1 LVSNFG
7 RSHSAS
13 GRSRFFTRKT
23 VETKDVSYLRELG
36 NEKVFEI
43 SAVELS
49 DNGTM
54 LACIYRSPDS
64 DFYAFLHTLEL
75 LIFKVSSKE
84 KRLIL
89 CGDLNVNFLQHSS
102 KLLDLQNLLHMN
114 NLINIVKSPTR
125 ISNHSISL
133 IDVIILHNMNNEMFT
148 VNQDLGYSDQ
158 LAQLLY
164 IKSKT
169 LQMVQ

>member
-1 LVSNFG
+1 
-7 RSHSAS
+7 
-13 GRSRFFTRKT
+13 
-23 VETKDVSYLRELG
+23 
-36 NEKVFEI
+36 
-43 SAVELS
+43 
-49 DNGTM
+49 M